1 MHKEKM
7 FVQICELHPT
17 QLCVG
22 YQQVYEKEK
31 KIKKLNKSDRKSFL
45 KDRPVPVVI
54 GPCTKMYLV
63 DHHHLCRAVYNLD
76 IDEVYTTVID
86 NCSDMSCSDFW
97 DYMVKKEYVWLH
109 DNNGEI
115 LDLEEFLELL
125 PKNIKDLKDDP
136 YRSIAGV
143 VRKQGGYQKVTKPFT
158 EFVWAEYFRKRLDL
172 PNISRDFPDDIVN
185 SALKLAKLPEA
196 SKLPGFITK

>member
-1 MHKEKM
+1 M
-7 FVQICELHPT
+7 FVQICDLHPT

-22 YQQVYEKEK
+22 YQQVYEKERK
-31 KIKKLNKSDRKSFL
+31 LKKLNKSDRKSFL
-45 KDRPVPVVI
+45 KDRQVPVII
-54 GPCTKMYLV
+54 GPCTKMYLI

-86 NCSDMSCSDFW
+86 NCSEMSCNDFW

-109 DNNGEI
+109 NNNGEM
-115 LDLEEFLELL
+115 LDLDEFLELL
-125 PKNIKDLKDDP
+125 PKHIKDLKDDP

-143 VRKQGGYQKVTKPFT
+143 IRKQGGYQKVTKPFT

-172 PNISRDFPDDIVN
+172 PNVSKDFPDDIVN

-196 SKLPGFITK
+196 SNLPGFIAK